1 MFNKLDCKFGYRDS
15 IFKNTLRDKFIIT
28 KIKIILSKKKDIN
41 VSYNALYE
49 KLHNLNQNTLTST
62 DIRNAVIDIRTSKLP
77 DPKIIGNAGSFFK
90 NPFIT
95 KKTFVELQKKNSN
108 IPVFKKDGNIK
119 ISAAWLIE
127 KCGWK
132 GYVEKTCGVYK
143 KHSLVLV
150 NQGNATGEE
159 ILKLAQK
166 IKIDIY
172 RKFNIKLEEEV
183 TIS

>member
-1 MFNKLDCKFGYRDS
+1 M
-15 IFKNTLRDKFIIT
+15 KN
-28 KIKIILSKKKDIN
+28 S
-41 VSYNALYE
+41 
-49 KLHNLNQNTLTST
+49 NQNNLTSV
-62 DIRNAVIDIRTSKLP
+62 DVRNAVIEIRTSKLP
-77 DPKIIGNAGSFFK
+77 NPKIIGNAGSFFK

-95 KKTFVELQKKNSN
+95 KKTLIELQKNNSN
-108 IPVFKKDGNIK
+108 IPVFTKDGGIK

-132 GYVEKTCGVYK
+132 GYTEKTCGVYK

-150 NQGNATGEE
+150 NQGNATGKE

-166 IKIDIY
+166 IKLDIY
-172 RKFNIKLEEEV
+172 KKFNIKLEEEV